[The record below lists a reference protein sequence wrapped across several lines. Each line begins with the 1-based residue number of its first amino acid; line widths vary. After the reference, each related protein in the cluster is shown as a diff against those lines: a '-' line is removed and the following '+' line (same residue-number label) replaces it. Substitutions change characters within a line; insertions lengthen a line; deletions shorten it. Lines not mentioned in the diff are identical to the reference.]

1 MPEEI
6 KRLYRSKTQR
16 ILFGVC
22 GGLGEFLKTDPTII
36 RVLAVVLCAM
46 SMGTGII
53 GYIIMALIVPE
64 SPDAKLP

>member
-6 KRLYRSKTQR
+6 KKLYRSKTQR

-36 RVLAVVLCAM
+36 RVLAVILCVM
-46 SMGTGII
+46 SMGAGIV

-64 SPDAKLP
+64 SRDEK

>member
-22 GGLGEFLKTDPTII
+22 GGLGDFLNTDPTII
-36 RVLAVVLCAM
+36 RVLAVVLCVL
-46 SMGTGII
+46 SMGAGIV

-64 SPDAKLP
+64 SRDEKLP